1 MSPLPGADTVFLIS
15 AIEFPESYDW
25 QRDSAFGAVDCT
37 LRLYSNGEP
46 CLEMPAGPAA
56 RIGVAPDMH
65 HFIDGSLFTEYSDAA
80 GTVVKRDGQVVSAW
94 KDGEKLLG
102 LLMRDDELHTL
113 GVQKQ
118 GGALVYRVNGETE
131 LKVPGGIACGGF
143 GTSGYGP
150 TGALY
155 EDSGQVCFAYYT
167 RIGTAVNAVV
177 VNGGIP
183 AQQALLPNHTVLDIK
198 QIAGEK
204 IVLYNSA
211 GHTSV
216 SIGGRCW
223 TISIGGGVRW
233 EDGTLVEYEGAPAVL
248 GTYSNGKSVLRSGV
262 GWNRRCNELG
272 PESGYIYCDGCDCV
286 VLDPSRHAACHFFH
300 RGCACQLGKD
310 LACVFTPP
318 PGAGP
323 PFMEYRDKRTE
334 FNFYGYLTGISA
346 LIRE

>member
-1 MSPLPGADTVFLIS
+1 MPGADTVFLIS

-65 HFIDGSLFTEYSDAA
+65 HFIYGSLYTEYSDAS
-80 GTVVKRDGQVVSAW
+80 GTTVKRDGQALASW

-143 GTSGYGP
+143 GTCGYGP

-155 EDSGQVCFAYYT
+155 EDSGQVCFGYFT
-167 RIGTAVNAVV
+167 RQGTAVNAVM

-183 AQQALLPNHTVLDIK
+183 EQLALLPNNPVLDIK

-211 GHTSV
+211 RSTSV
-216 SIGGRCW
+216 CVGGRSL

-248 GTYSNGKSVLRSGV
+248 GSYINGKRGLNAGV
-262 GWNRRCNELG
+262 GWNRKCTEIGPGTGYLYCNG
-272 PESGYIYCDGCDCV
+272 THCA
-286 VLDPSRHAACHFFH
+286 VLDPSIRPGFHFFH

-310 LACVFTPP
+310 LACVFSPP
-318 PGAGP
+318 PGDGP
-323 PFMEYRDKRTE
+323 AFMEYRDKRTE
-334 FNFYGYLTGISA
+334 FNFHGYLTGISA
-346 LIRE
+346 TIRE